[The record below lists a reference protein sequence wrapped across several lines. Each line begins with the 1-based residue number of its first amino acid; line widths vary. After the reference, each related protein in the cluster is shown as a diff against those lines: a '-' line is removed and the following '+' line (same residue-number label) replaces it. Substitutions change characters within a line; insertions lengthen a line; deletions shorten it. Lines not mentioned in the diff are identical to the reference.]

1 MTNDI
6 KQLDSWVESS
16 RSLFEETRK
25 LNMEN
30 IYAMGF
36 NDELIKSIYDFNDE
50 RIDGLTLAECDELF
64 EKYGID
70 KTDVE
75 LIYSKSFLKDKSY
88 LTYIKEKLKE
98 AKNDL
103 LEIKKAEDELKDIEM
118 QVRNLKQSFIDYV
131 RSPEF
136 KEKKKENIDRLKEA
150 LENETDEVKKN
161 KYLEQLKIIENIES
175 SKFLLDR
182 LDKYGKKEINS
193 ILNSFFDNK
202 KGEYMMER
210 FKTSCSKFGFKPE
223 IYQYFFNLEE
233 NLLPEE
239 YHVFNNLFLF
249 VCMRFIA
256 YADINVKSDKMY
268 VEKTINNLA
277 HLIYHDFQN
286 EEEEKEF
293 LNLIKNIDD
302 RFREHEELFKEQ
314 NTTHPNHP
322 VRIEHTRIYKENK
335 RKDLIEE
342 LTKDYPEK
350 YLKEDLDEKSF
361 DELREIQEKELT
373 NAITEE
379 LESVD
384 NEKDSKLNYINLR
397 GETDGSSGETTKTTD
412 ED

>member
-150 LENETDEVKKN
+150 LENETD
-161 KYLEQLKIIENIES
+161 
-175 SKFLLDR
+175 
-182 LDKYGKKEINS
+182 
-193 ILNSFFDNK
+193 
-202 KGEYMMER
+202 
-210 FKTSCSKFGFKPE
+210 
-223 IYQYFFNLEE
+223 
-233 NLLPEE
+233 
-239 YHVFNNLFLF
+239 
-249 VCMRFIA
+249 
-256 YADINVKSDKMY
+256 
-268 VEKTINNLA
+268 
-277 HLIYHDFQN
+277 DFQ
-286 EEEEKEF
+286 
-293 LNLIKNIDD
+293 IIA
-302 RFREHEELFKEQ
+302 
-314 NTTHPNHP
+314 
-322 VRIEHTRIYKENK
+322 
-335 RKDLIEE
+335 
-342 LTKDYPEK
+342 TKK
-350 YLKEDLDEKSF
+350 F
-361 DELREIQEKELT
+361 
-373 NAITEE
+373 
-379 LESVD
+379 
-384 NEKDSKLNYINLR
+384 
-397 GETDGSSGETTKTTD
+397 
-412 ED
+412 

>member
-6 KQLDSWVESS
+6 KQLDSWIESS

-25 LNMEN
+25 LNTEN

-36 NDELIKSIYDFNDE
+36 NDELIKNLNSYDEE
-50 RIDGLTLAECDELF
+50 RIENLSLSECDELF
-64 EKYGID
+64 NNCGID

-75 LIYSKSFLKDKSY
+75 FIYSKSFLKDKSY
-88 LTYIKEKLKE
+88 LTYVKEKLKE
-98 AKNDL
+98 AKKDL
-103 LEIKKAEDELKDIEM
+103 DEIQKAENDLKDIES
-118 QVRNLKQSFIDYV
+118 QVRQLKQSFIDYV
-131 RSPEF
+131 RTPEF
-136 KEKKKENIDRLKEA
+136 KEKKKENLNKLKEA
-150 LENETDEVKKN
+150 LENETDVVKKN
-161 KYLEQLKIIENIES
+161 KYLEQIKIIENIES
-175 SKFLLDR
+175 SNFLLER
-182 LDKYGKKEINS
+182 LDKYGKKEIDS
-193 ILNSFFDNK
+193 ILKSFFDNK
-202 KGEYMMER
+202 KGEYMMEK
-210 FKTSCSKFGFKPE
+210 FKTSCGKFGFKPE

-286 EEEEKEF
+286 EEEEKGF

-302 RFREHEELFKEQ
+302 RFREYEEMFKEQ

-350 YLKEDLDEKSF
+350 YKKEDLNDKSF
-361 DELREIQEKELT
+361 DELHELQEKLLT
-373 NAITEE
+373 SAIKEE
-379 LESVD
+379 LETSSD
-384 NEKDSKLNYINLR
+384 EKDSKLNDIDLR
-397 GETDGSSGETTKTTD
+397 GGADESYGETTETTN